1 MYFETFVKYFT
12 FVIVNIYISKMND
25 RIAKVIEYYKFS
37 PSEFADEIEVPRSSI
52 SHITSGR
59 NRPSLDFIT
68 KVKDKFPNLSWDW
81 LIYGE
86 GEMHTKPENKK
97 IAPSDLFS
105 IIENENFGKEPS
117 PTLSSYNEVEETP
130 RELNIPNEDTKKT
143 EIRDSQQLEFEPRKE
158 ELKTIDNQQN
168 KIKKIILLYEN
179 GKFESFEP

>member
-1 MYFETFVKYFT
+1 MK
-12 FVIVNIYISKMND
+12 D

-59 NRPSLDFIT
+59 NKPSLDFIT
-68 KVKDKFPNLSWDW
+68 KVKSKFPNLSWDW

-97 IAPSDLFS
+97 ITPSDLFS

-117 PTLSSYNEVEETP
+117 PTPSSYNKVEETP
-130 RELNIPNEDTKKT
+130 RELNISNEDTNKT
-143 EIRDSQQLEFEPRKE
+143 EIRDSQRLEFESKKE
-158 ELKTIDNQQN
+158 ELKSIDNQQN

>member
-1 MYFETFVKYFT
+1 MK
-12 FVIVNIYISKMND
+12 D

-59 NRPSLDFIT
+59 NKPSLDFIT
-68 KVKDKFPNLSWDW
+68 KVKSKFPNLSWDW

-130 RELNIPNEDTKKT
+130 RGLNIPNEDTNKT
-143 EIRDSQQLEFEPRKE
+143 EIRDSQQLEFEPKKE
-158 ELKTIDNQQN
+158 ELKSIDNQQN

>member
-1 MYFETFVKYFT
+1 MK
-12 FVIVNIYISKMND
+12 D

-59 NRPSLDFIT
+59 NKPSLDFIT

-117 PTLSSYNEVEETP
+117 PTLSSYEEEKEKP
-130 RELNIPNEDTKKT
+130 RELDIPNEDTEKT
-143 EIRDSQQLEFEPRKE
+143 EIRDSQRLETEPIKQNI
-158 ELKTIDNQQN
+158 KIIDHQEN
-168 KIKKIILLYEN
+168 KIKKIIILYEN